1 MKTVL
6 ETAREKLFDLA
17 EEHGLRD
24 ESVRAIAGALSPEQ
38 AIGNPERRDFAL
50 LEGKEV
56 MVQAEFQG
64 HFGQA
69 FTSRPRE
76 FAGTLEE
83 ALSLE
88 PEKIE
93 NRAVLVAVLN
103 AVCSRLGLA
112 ERTRHCRNQDMED
125 CGKRVA
131 AELLERFG
139 RIRVWVVGYQPALL
153 ENLAEA
159 FGPEFIRCS
168 DLDPRNIRAEKFGVL
183 LSDGGTAGRV
193 LSDWCDLVLATSS
206 TAVNG
211 TLDGLFQEAADRGK
225 RFIMF
230 GVSGAALE
238 GLAGIERIC
247 PLGR

>member
-1 MKTVL
+1 MKPVL
-6 ETAREKLFDLA
+6 DAAREKLFDLA
-17 EEHGLRD
+17 DEHGLRN
-24 ESVRAIAGALSPEQ
+24 ESVRVTAGALSPEQ
-38 AIGNPERRDFAL
+38 AIGNPHRRDFAL

-83 ALSLE
+83 ALALD
-88 PEKIE
+88 PAKIE

-112 ERTRHCRNQDMED
+112 ERTRHCRNQEMED
-125 CGKRVA
+125 CGKRIA
-131 AELLERFG
+131 TELLERFG
-139 RIRVWVVGYQPALL
+139 RIRIWVVGYQPALL

-168 DLDPRNIRAEKFGVL
+168 DLDPRNIGAQKFGVV
-183 LSDGGTAGRV
+183 LSDGGTPGRV
-193 LSDWCDLVLATSS
+193 LGDWSDLVLATSS

-211 TLDGLFQEAADRGK
+211 TLDGLLQATTKGGK

-238 GLAGIERIC
+238 GLAGIERTC